1 MANLRVLQ
9 GAECDS
15 EANTAMVTPARAKRV
30 ASGRKVIAPEK
41 LSGMILAATAP
52 LTGINFFRGLA
63 ERLAKTLDV
72 HSVLISE
79 CLVRPAYHV
88 RTLAY
93 WEGDGFVEDLQ
104 FDLRGTPCEE
114 VIGDGQYCF
123 YPEGMQRLF
132 PEWSRE
138 EGGVE
143 SFVGTPLRS
152 SDGTQIVGHIAL
164 FDHRPMHE
172 SILIEPVFQVFAMR
186 AAAELERLQAEY
198 AAREHLRQLAH
209 VSRQRSVGELTGA
222 MIHEVSQP
230 LTALAVYARTL
241 CTLLEGAD
249 ESVCSLAHKVEQE
262 SERASELVTGL
273 RHYLGRH
280 VIKPRAVR
288 VSELV
293 SPVIQLVQQE
303 CRDANITIGFE
314 ECGELPAVQADP
326 ILVQQVVMN
335 LVRNALD
342 ALHTKDVEGPGCI
355 RLWAEADDARVS
367 LFVSDTG
374 CGVPADIRE
383 RLFSVLSS
391 SKETGMGVGLALSRS
406 IALEH
411 GGDLLLVSAGKP
423 TTFCLRLPLRQRD

>member
-1 MANLRVLQ
+1 
-9 GAECDS
+9 
-15 EANTAMVTPARAKRV
+15 MVTATKPEGLAG
-30 ASGRKVIAPEK
+30 GREVIAPDK

-52 LTGINFFRGLA
+52 LTGMDFFRGLA

-79 CLVRPAYHV
+79 CLARPEYHV

-93 WEGDGFVEDLQ
+93 WEGNGFVEDLQ

-114 VIGDGQYCF
+114 VISDGQYCF
-123 YPEGMQRLF
+123 HPAGMPRLF

-143 SFVGTPLRS
+143 SFVGAPLRS
-152 SDGTQIVGHIAL
+152 SDGSKIVGHIAL

-172 SILIEPVFQVFAMR
+172 SILVEPVFRVFAMR

-241 CTLLEGAD
+241 CTRLEGAD
-249 ESVCSLAHKVEQE
+249 ARVCSLAHKLEQE
-262 SERASELVTGL
+262 SERASELVTRL
-273 RHYLGRH
+273 RHYLGH
-280 VIKPRAVR
+280 HEIKPQPVR
-288 VSELV
+288 LSELV

-303 CRDANITIGFE
+303 CRDADIAIDFE
-314 ECGELPAVQADP
+314 PCGESLTVQADP
-326 ILVQQVVMN
+326 ILVQQVIMN
-335 LVRNALD
+335 LVRNSLD
-342 ALHTKDVEGPGCI
+342 ALHARATEGPGCI
-355 RLWAEADDARVS
+355 RLWAEAGDARVN

-374 CGVPADIRE
+374 CGVPEDIRA
-383 RLFSVLSS
+383 RLFSVLTS